1 MDEVNPGHDAAPA
14 APARAG
20 DVLRAAREA
29 QGLSLGDIGART
41 RVPSRHLAAIEAS
54 DYQSLPSATYAVGFA
69 KAYARAVGA
78 DEVAIAQAVRAD
90 VDRLGR
96 RVAEYVPQDIADPAR
111 VPSRGIAVLGVGL
124 ALALLILAGLWYGTD
139 LFRRDHSAQ
148 DVPAPT
154 PLASAAPTPQVT
166 PTAAPVTAGKVVL
179 TANGDVWL
187 RVYDADNVTLK
198 MGTLKPGEQYEV
210 PADAKG
216 PLLNVGRP
224 DKLTVTLNGT
234 AIPPLGDGSRAVKD
248 VRIDP
253 AAIAARLSGQAAPA
267 AASLTRVDRGAARA
281 RPLRASARPT
291 GGEGNGEAGG
301 AAADAPAPAPSS
313 TPAAPAPA
321 PANL

>member
-20 DVLRAAREA
+20 DVLRMAREA

-41 RVPSRHLAAIEAS
+41 RIPSRHLAAIEAS

-96 RVAEYVPQDIADPAR
+96 RVTEYVPQDIADPAR
-111 VPSRGIAVLGVGL
+111 VPSRGLAILGVGL
-124 ALALLILAGLWYGTD
+124 ALALLVLAGLWYGTD

-148 DVPAPT
+148 DVPAAT
-154 PLASAAPTPQVT
+154 PLANSAAPAPAPAPSPTPV
-166 PTAAPVTAGKVVL
+166 AAGKVVL
-179 TANGDVWL
+179 TAKGDVWL

-198 MGTLKPGEQYEV
+198 MGTLKPGESYEV
-210 PADAKG
+210 PANAKG

-224 DKLTVTLNGT
+224 DKLTVTLDGK
-234 AIPPLGDGSRAVKD
+234 AIPPLGDGSRAIKD
-248 VRIDP
+248 VRLDP
-253 AAIAARLSGQAAPA
+253 QAIAARLSGAPAPA
-267 AASLTRVDRGAARA
+267 AATPTPTARTA
-281 RPLRASARPT
+281 LRERPERRATPSASSET
-291 GGEGNGEAGG
+291 GGGTTAT
-301 AAADAPAPAPSS
+301 PAPAPSP
-313 TPAAPAPA
+313 TPATTAPTNP
-321 PANL
+321 

>member
-20 DVLRAAREA
+20 DVLRTAREA

-41 RVPSRHLAAIEAS
+41 RIPSRHLAAIEAS

-96 RVAEYVPQDIADPAR
+96 RTAEYVPQDIADPAR
-111 VPSRGIAVLGVGL
+111 VPSRGLAIVGVGL
-124 ALALLILAGLWYGTD
+124 ALALLIIAGLWYGTD
-139 LFRRDHSAQ
+139 LFRRDRTAQ
-148 DVPAPT
+148 EVPAAT
-154 PLASAAPTPQVT
+154 PLTNTTEAAAAPAPS
-166 PTAAPVTAGKVVL
+166 PTPVTAGKVVL
-179 TANGDVWL
+179 TAKGEVWL

-210 PADAKG
+210 PANAKG

-224 DKLTVTLNGT
+224 DKLGVTLDGKEL
-234 AIPPLGDGSRAVKD
+234 APLGDGSRAIKD
-248 VRIDP
+248 VRLDP
-253 AAIAARLSGQAAPA
+253 ASIAARLAGAPA
-267 AASLTRVDRGAARA
+267 PSATTAATGTGRSTTRER
-281 RPLRASARPT
+281 SARRPSS
-291 GGEGNGEAGG
+291 EQAG
-301 AAADAPAPAPSS
+301 DTAPAPAPSLS
-313 TPAAPAPA
+313 PTTATTAPAD
-321 PANL
+321 L

>member
-41 RVPSRHLAAIEAS
+41 RIPSRHLAAIEAS

-96 RVAEYVPQDIADPAR
+96 RVTEYVPQDIADPAR
-111 VPSRGIAVLGVGL
+111 VPSRGLAIIGVGI

-139 LFRRDHSAQ
+139 LFRRDRTAQ
-148 DVPAPT
+148 DVPAAT
-154 PLASAAPTPQVT
+154 PLANGAAPAPAPAPSPTPV
-166 PTAAPVTAGKVVL
+166 AAGKVVL

-187 RVYDADNVTLK
+187 RVYDADKNTLK
-198 MGTLKPGEQYEV
+198 IGTLKPGEQYEV
-210 PADAKG
+210 PATAKG
-216 PLLNVGRP
+216 PMLNVGRP
-224 DKLTVTLNGT
+224 DKLSVTLDGK

-248 VRIDP
+248 VRLDP
-253 AAIAARLSGQAAPA
+253 ASIAARLSGAPVATASPTPAARPALRERTGAARRTGSVSGGETSGAAPA
-267 AASLTRVDRGAARA
+267 TPV
-281 RPLRASARPT
+281 
-291 GGEGNGEAGG
+291 
-301 AAADAPAPAPSS
+301 PAPAATP
-313 TPAAPAPA
+313 TPATTAPAD
-321 PANL
+321 L

>member
-41 RVPSRHLAAIEAS
+41 RIPSRHLAAIEAS

-90 VDRLGR
+90 VDRFGR
-96 RVAEYVPQDIADPAR
+96 RVTEYVPQDIADPAR
-111 VPSRGIAVLGVGL
+111 VPSRGLAIIGVGL
-124 ALALLILAGLWYGTD
+124 ALALLIIAGLWYGTD
-139 LFRRDHSAQ
+139 LFRRDRTAQ
-148 DVPAPT
+148 DVPAAT
-154 PLASAAPTPQVT
+154 PLANATGAAPAPAPSPTPV
-166 PTAAPVTAGKVVL
+166 AAGKVVL

-198 MGTLKPGEQYEV
+198 MGTLKPGESYEV
-210 PADAKG
+210 PANAKG

-224 DKLTVTLNGT
+224 DKLSVTLDGKP
-234 AIPPLGDGSRAVKD
+234 IPPLGDGSRAIKD
-248 VRIDP
+248 VP
-253 AAIAARLSGQAAPA
+253 LNPQAIAARLSGAPVPA
-267 AASLTRVDRGAARA
+267 ASPTPAARSTSRERPA
-281 RPLRASARPT
+281 RRTEESRGDT
-291 GGEGNGEAGG
+291 GG
-301 AAADAPAPAPSS
+301 
-313 TPAAPAPA
+313 TTTAAPAPA
-321 PANL
+321 ASPTPAATAPADL

>member
-1 MDEVNPGHDAAPA
+1 MDEVNPGHDVAPS

-90 VDRLGR
+90 VDRMGR
-96 RVAEYVPQDIADPAR
+96 RTSEYVPQDIADPAR
-111 VPSRGIAVLGVGL
+111 VPSRGIAILGVGL

-139 LFRRDHSAQ
+139 LFRRDHTAQ
-148 DVPAPT
+148 EVPAATPLADGAPTPAPAPT
-154 PLASAAPTPQVT
+154 PS
-166 PTAAPVTAGKVVL
+166 AAPVTGGKVVL
-179 TANGDVWL
+179 TAKGDVWL
-187 RVYDADNVTLK
+187 RVYDADNKTLK

-216 PLLNVGRP
+216 PMVNVGRP
-224 DKLTVTLNGT
+224 DKLEITLNG
-234 AIPPLGDGSRAVKD
+234 AAVPPLGDGSRAIKD
-248 VRIDP
+248 VHIDGT
-253 AAIAARLSGQAAPA
+253 AIAARLSGAPVEAAPRAARETATPARTSARAASSRRERSESTTTGGATPA
-267 AASLTRVDRGAARA
+267 AA
-281 RPLRASARPT
+281 
-291 GGEGNGEAGG
+291 
-301 AAADAPAPAPSS
+301 PSPS
-313 TPAAPAPA
+313 PAATGPAD
-321 PANL
+321 L